1 MADLERF
8 TWDISIDSAGQANQL
23 VRQVQYGGG
32 YSQALGDGLNNLSE
46 TWQVSRTGDLA
57 LIGPI
62 RDFLKRHG
70 GYRSFLWTLP
80 TGEPVRVRAQG
91 WQLRPC
97 GNGVFTLNT
106 TFQQV
111 FNP

>member
-70 GYRSFLWTLP
+70 GYR
-80 TGEPVRVRAQG
+80 
-91 WQLRPC
+91 
-97 GNGVFTLNT
+97 
-106 TFQQV
+106 
-111 FNP
+111 

>member
-32 YSQALGDGLNNLSE
+32 YSQALGDGLNNLNE
-46 TWQVSRTGDLA
+46 TWRVSRTGDLA

-91 WQLRPC
+91 WQLRPR